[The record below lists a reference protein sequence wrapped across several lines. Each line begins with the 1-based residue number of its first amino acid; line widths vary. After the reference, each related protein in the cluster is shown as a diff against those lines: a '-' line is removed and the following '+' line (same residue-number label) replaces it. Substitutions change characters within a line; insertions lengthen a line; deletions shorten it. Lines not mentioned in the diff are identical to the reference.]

1 MYKIFVKTILGKK
14 VVGKGCV
21 CKDFDSLTE
30 AVVNIQNYLVT
41 PESTYRVRFY
51 DERRNNIISDDEQDT
66 GTIVINY
73 RDEDLSLS
81 KIVSMCGIIRDHD
94 NKICML
100 TNRYKVGG
108 VDLFQAM
115 YEESIGYQGAVKR
128 LFKAAEEPECLR
140 SEIEENYEVEKKKII
155 NVYGKNTLYALL
167 KITSML
173 CTEDINY
180 AAEAMKRYGIDYR
193 FERFEQYGDNVEKLI
208 VSFIKCLAIT
218 YYNAKDNAKSVAA
231 DYLRKFSKSMEE
243 KKLPYNN
250 HAYTEN
256 QYKDSTLQNC
266 KNGSNVWKVV
276 GTGNLEG
283 SLYALC
289 TSEAKA
295 VKAVQV
301 LTENYPDLA
310 GKLKVNSCK
319 HKMDVVAIHGGE
331 LQL

>member
-1 MYKIFVKTILGKK
+1 
-14 VVGKGCV
+14 
-21 CKDFDSLTE
+21 
-30 AVVNIQNYLVT
+30 
-41 PESTYRVRFY
+41 
-51 DERRNNIISDDEQDT
+51 
-66 GTIVINY
+66 
-73 RDEDLSLS
+73 
-81 KIVSMCGIIRDHD
+81 MCGIIRDHD

-140 SEIEENYEVEKKKII
+140 SEIEKNYEIEKKKII
-155 NVYGKNTLYALL
+155 NVYGKNTLYVLL

-250 HAYTEN
+250 HAYTKN
-256 QYKDSTLQNC
+256 QYKDPTLQNC

-283 SLYALC
+283 SQYALC

-295 VKAVQV
+295 MKAVQV

-319 HKMDVVAIHGGE
+319 HKMDVIAIHGVE